1 MKKLLNSSKD
11 WVDYKNDQYKN
22 KHNYIQ
28 SEDEKNPTEYPCM
41 LVETKWFKGCESADD
56 QFVRFVYINDFPT
69 KNIRKE
75 KIMEIEL

>member
-1 MKKLLNSSKD
+1 MKKLLKSSKD
-11 WVDYKNDQYKN
+11 WENYKHHKKGIYV
-22 KHNYIQ
+22 Q
-28 SEDEKNPTEYPCM
+28 SESEINPKEYPCM
-41 LVETKWFKGCESADD
+41 MVETKLIKGCEHVDD